1 MGEELVAGGGL
12 MVRFPSPG
20 DISMIQLPILVP
32 AANLTKSP
40 SNVRK
45 ASDPVADAQLEA
57 NIAAKGIRQ
66 NLIGLPVSR
75 KKGHYRIA
83 AGGRRL
89 DAVHRLIEKG
99 IFAADYQ
106 VPVLVLREAKDA
118 IATSLEE
125 NFFKLS
131 MSPADTCRAFQDIV
145 QTEGRT
151 PTEIAKRFGLTERF
165 VLGRLRLAD
174 LAPCVFDALR
184 DGEISLEVAMAYGS
198 SPDPVRQ
205 ANVFEE
211 LGQGYYRD
219 NVSEIRRQLAQ
230 GSYRGSDP
238 KALLVGRESY
248 LAAGGR
254 IDSDLFTDNS
264 TEMWIDGDL
273 LGQLASAKLA
283 QAAEAIQE
291 REGFGEIR
299 VVPTTHI
306 AYSATWDLKPVDGEQ
321 PPLTPEQEQRLAE
334 IEAELEGFDNSA
346 DTEESEE
353 EAEERYDRLNA
364 EYAAIQQRAPILT
377 DEQKASA
384 LAYVVIGQD
393 GQPRIH
399 EQFYIAPSA
408 EPIDEGEMS
417 GEDGEEEEAASD
429 EEASAQPRISQR
441 LADELAEMKAELLR
455 VHVASDPRFALDLA
469 TFTMAD
475 AATRTYG
482 SSDLATE
489 LRANAPYSRLT
500 GYKSGTP
507 AAKEW
512 MKLDAGLDRS
522 WTEHA
527 DERDRYDAF
536 CALTEEGRAAWFGWS
551 IARTMQAVP
560 AGRTGS
566 RFVDHLGQKLEIDVV
581 SWWRPTATNYFDRIS
596 KSSILS
602 EFEGIGGIELSSRY
616 SASKKHDLALSAE
629 KLFSG
634 ALIIE
639 ADLKEKALAWLP
651 DAMRFSRV
659 VEPVACD
666 IEPGGSNVDIATDV
680 EALPPAEGGDIAQ
693 AA

>member
-1 MGEELVAGGGL
+1 MN
-12 MVRFPSPG
+12 
-20 DISMIQLPILVP
+20 QLPILVP

-131 MSPADTCRAFQDIV
+131 MSPADTCQAFQDIV
-145 QTEGRT
+145 QTEGKT
-151 PTEIAKRFGLTERF
+151 PAEIAKRFGLTERF

-184 DGEISLEVAMAYGS
+184 DGEISIEVAMAYGS
-198 SPDPVRQ
+198 SPDPARQ

-211 LGQGYYRD
+211 LGQGYYRA

-238 KALLVGRESY
+238 KALLVGREAY

-254 IDSDLFTDNS
+254 IDSDLFTDNA

-273 LGQLASAKLA
+273 LSQIASDKLA

-306 AYSATWDLKPVDGEQ
+306 AYSATWGLKPVDGEQ
-321 PPLTPEQEQRLAE
+321 PPLTQEQEQRLAD
-334 IEAELEGFDNSA
+334 IETELEGFENPA
-346 DTEESEE
+346 DTDESEE
-353 EAEERYDRLNA
+353 EAEARYDRLNA
-364 EYAAIQQRAPILT
+364 EYEAIQQRAPILT
-377 DEQKASA
+377 EEQKASA

-399 EQFYIAPSA
+399 EQLYIAPSA
-408 EPIDEGEMS
+408 EPVDEEEEPS
-417 GEDGEEEEAASD
+417 GEDAEEEAASD
-429 EEASAQPRISQR
+429 EEVSAKPRISQR
-441 LADELAEMKAELLR
+441 LAEELAEMKAELLR
-455 VHVASDPRFALDLA
+455 IHVASDPRFALDLA
-469 TFTMAD
+469 TFYMAD
-475 AATRTYG
+475 AATRKYRT
-482 SSDLATE
+482 SDLATE
-489 LRANAPYSRLT
+489 LRANAPFSRLT
-500 GYKSGTP
+500 DYKSGTS
-507 AAKEW
+507 AAEEW
-512 MKLDAGLDRS
+512 MKCDASLDRS
-522 WTEHA
+522 WTEPT
-527 DERDRYDAF
+527 DERERYDAF
-536 CALTEEGRAAWFGWS
+536 CALAEEARAAWFGWL

-560 AGRTGS
+560 AGQSGS
-566 RFVDHLGQKLEIDVV
+566 HFIDHLGQKLEIDVA
-581 SWWRPTATNYFDRIS
+581 SWWRPTANNYFDRIS
-596 KSSILS
+596 KASILS

-651 DAMRFSRV
+651 DAMRFSPP
-659 VEPVACD
+659 VEPDEDD
-666 IEPGGSNVDIATDV
+666 IEPGASGEDIAADAQV
-680 EALPPAEGGDIAQ
+680 LPPAENDDIAQ